1 MTFGKYPALP
11 LADARD
17 KVREVLESAMGGVD
31 PWRTASTAPKT
42 FEALIEEFER
52 RHLPNLKPK
61 TRIQYRNALNHFAK
75 RFKGRDPVTINKR
88 EVRAML
94 DDMVDDGTPI
104 HANRN
109 LAVVR
114 KLFNWAVERSIMD
127 MTPYYGLKAPSK
139 EKQRTRFLSM
149 SEIKSLWS
157 ALDSVHPIQAAFVKT
172 LLLTGQRRE
181 TVATMRRS
189 NIESGVWT
197 IPREKMKGDRT
208 HSIPLSSQLL
218 ELIESLSRQG
228 DEDIVITHDGRS
240 TFSGYSKLKHRLD
253 EAAPMDEWRYHDL
266 RRTAGTHIARLG
278 FQRLVV
284 SKILGHVE
292 SGVTQIDEL
301 HSYDGEKRTALQA
314 WADEVFESC
323 ESNPFTDL
331 FSTRSPHDKS
341 ITGPG
346 GQQRKHIRAV
356 AHDLVHP
363 PARECE
369 PRRKAYIAARP
380 ASEHAGLRPPVRFG
394 KLMSTPQVLFLFFM
408 RDQSQAS
415 HRSLKQRGHDETCG
429 SGVRTG
435 RLAPFSA
442 AMRAGRPCDPP
453 PAASPRP
460 PHPRRGAGRPA
471 PRPGWHRCL
480 PARREYPPPGARLAC
495 AGPDTP

>member
-1 MTFGKYPALP
+1 VTFGKYPALP

-157 ALDSVHPIQAAFVKT
+157 ALDSVHPTQAAFVKT

-253 EAAPMDEWRYHDL
+253 EAAPTNGATTICAAQPERISLDWVSRDLLSQRYL
-266 RRTAGTHIARLG
+266 GTSKVASRRLTSCIPMMEKSEPHFRLG
-278 FQRLVV
+278 PMRSLRVANQIRLLINFQLAA
-284 SKILGHVE
+284 H
-292 SGVTQIDEL
+292 T
-301 HSYDGEKRTALQA
+301 T
-314 WADEVFESC
+314 
-323 ESNPFTDL
+323 
-331 FSTRSPHDKS
+331 SP
-341 ITGPG
+341 
-346 GQQRKHIRAV
+346 
-356 AHDLVHP
+356 
-363 PARECE
+363 
-369 PRRKAYIAARP
+369 
-380 ASEHAGLRPPVRFG
+380 
-394 KLMSTPQVLFLFFM
+394 
-408 RDQSQAS
+408 SQA
-415 HRSLKQRGHDETCG
+415 
-429 SGVRTG
+429 
-435 RLAPFSA
+435 
-442 AMRAGRPCDPP
+442 
-453 PAASPRP
+453 PAASSANTSALSPMISCTRPR
-460 PHPRRGAGRPA
+460 ASA
-471 PRPGWHRCL
+471 S
-480 PARREYPPPGARLAC
+480 PGARHTLPRAR
-495 AGPDTP
+495 PRSMPVSVRRSVSES